1 MKQETVG
8 NVDHNESKQ
17 SIQFV
22 NNILQTKSNNVKGI
36 HEMLVAGHLHQVE
49 EQNRARIDQVIL
61 TFYAIS
67 PNDDSNFKEWLQNP

>member
-1 MKQETVG
+1 M
-8 NVDHNESKQ
+8 
-17 SIQFV
+17 
-22 NNILQTKSNNVKGI
+22 I
-36 HEMLVAGHLHQVE
+36 HEMVAGHLHQVE